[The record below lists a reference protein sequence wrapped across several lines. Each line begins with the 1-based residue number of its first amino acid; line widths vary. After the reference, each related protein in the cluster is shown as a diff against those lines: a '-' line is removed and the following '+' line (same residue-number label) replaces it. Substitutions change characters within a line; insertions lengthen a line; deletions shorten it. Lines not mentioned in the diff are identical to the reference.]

1 MKGKKLRIMRMT
13 HIKLAI
19 LTTLSLILS
28 SFFYSRRVTLLQNA
42 IDTALQNKGLSAFL
56 GNVILFLGFLIL
68 TIAFD
73 FIASFVSAVNKV
85 GMFRNLVE
93 SQIKLMLNADTND
106 LKRKN
111 TGEIIT
117 RVFDDGWYVIDI
129 YAQALPELISLSFKV
144 ALLVVAF
151 YQLSPWLLLIA
162 LLLSPIYGFPIST
175 SRKKIKDYQQK
186 ERSSFEECV
195 KFINETMSGI
205 NVIKAFESK
214 NVFYKEFGKRSNLW
228 MSALNNL
235 FNVIAKTESLF
246 PFLNG
251 LLPITVVTLSSI
263 LVARGKITIGS
274 AISFYYFV
282 SGFYGSVS
290 GVYSSALDFIRLGI
304 YRRRIQEIAQLNP
317 EKEGKKVLR
326 DIKEIRL
333 QNVSFNYPDGK
344 EILTDLN
351 LRIKRG
357 DKIAIVGASGVG
369 KSTLVSLFNRL
380 LSPTKGKILINNI
393 PIEEFSL
400 SSLRKSIILVRSN
413 DMLFDTSIRNNITFF
428 EHFPKEEIEKVL
440 KICECDFVERL
451 ENGIDTPVGEKGAK
465 LSDGQRQRILLAG
478 ALLRKP
484 EVLILDEATSGIDSE
499 TEERILERILK
510 EINTVIIISH
520 RLSTV
525 RKASKIILMNGGKV
539 EAEGTHEELMEK
551 SPLYRNIVKNQLVM

>member
-175 SRKKIKDYQQK
+175 SRKK
-186 ERSSFEECV
+186 
-195 KFINETMSGI
+195 
-205 NVIKAFESK
+205 
-214 NVFYKEFGKRSNLW
+214 
-228 MSALNNL
+228 
-235 FNVIAKTESLF
+235 
-246 PFLNG
+246 
-251 LLPITVVTLSSI
+251 
-263 LVARGKITIGS
+263 
-274 AISFYYFV
+274 
-282 SGFYGSVS
+282 
-290 GVYSSALDFIRLGI
+290 
-304 YRRRIQEIAQLNP
+304 
-317 EKEGKKVLR
+317 
-326 DIKEIRL
+326 
-333 QNVSFNYPDGK
+333 
-344 EILTDLN
+344 
-351 LRIKRG
+351 
-357 DKIAIVGASGVG
+357 
-369 KSTLVSLFNRL
+369 
-380 LSPTKGKILINNI
+380 
-393 PIEEFSL
+393 
-400 SSLRKSIILVRSN
+400 
-413 DMLFDTSIRNNITFF
+413 
-428 EHFPKEEIEKVL
+428 
-440 KICECDFVERL
+440 
-451 ENGIDTPVGEKGAK
+451 
-465 LSDGQRQRILLAG
+465 
-478 ALLRKP
+478 
-484 EVLILDEATSGIDSE
+484 
-499 TEERILERILK
+499 
-510 EINTVIIISH
+510 
-520 RLSTV
+520 
-525 RKASKIILMNGGKV
+525 
-539 EAEGTHEELMEK
+539 
-551 SPLYRNIVKNQLVM
+551 